1 MAATGLVW
9 SSSEIDDRSWIMQEG
24 IKMSWLVFG
33 ALVVIIWML
42 SDILNHI
49 AEQNKKNQK

>member
-1 MAATGLVW
+1 
-9 SSSEIDDRSWIMQEG
+9 
-24 IKMSWLVFG
+24 MSWLVFG